1 MDTLNTDD
9 LFDTSWLDEA
19 MPDMPELPP
28 EDVAMVAAMMEQAK
42 AERAAKA
49 KLRALRRK
57 KEKLAAGPSE
67 KITIRIPRPILDL
80 LKAQAAL
87 RGVPYQTHVNHLLLT
102 AATR

>member
-9 LFDTSWLDEA
+9 LFDTSWLDDA
-19 MPDMPELPP
+19 MPDIPELPP
-28 EDVAMVAAMMEQAK
+28 EDAAMVAAMMEQAK
-42 AERAAKA
+42 AEMAAKA

-57 KEKLAAGPSE
+57 KEDLAAGPSE
-67 KITIRIPRPILDL
+67 KISIRIPRPILDL

-87 RGVPYQTHVNHLLLT
+87 RGLPYQTYLNHLLLT